1 MATFKSQVKLQRF
14 FLPSKCSS
22 KKYPLSNESILK
34 GIPKEKKACRPISP
48 VVDFY
53 NIISIEHAVPAGAFD
68 LPELHAANAP
78 LEFRLARPEDIFVP
92 LDAAADEQPGILGN
106 GEILYAQGNIVL
118 TRHMA
123 WLQSKQALAT
133 DDSTEVMF
141 MSEVLNEGEV
151 GAEPT
156 ELSRAIVKSLQ
167 DGLRHFF
174 GIESRV
180 KYLDY
185 APMSD
190 SNLACFTLLVIGL
203 ILANVAVHYQGPL
216 IIYHYSKY
224 PGMSLDDDSATLK
237 YMR

>member
-1 MATFKSQVKLQRF
+1 MATFKSQVKLQSF
-14 FLPSKCSS
+14 FLPSKWLYKCPITPRVALYRNTLKNVANSSS

-180 KYLDY
+180 KYLGK
-185 APMSD
+185 S
-190 SNLACFTLLVIGL
+190 LGQFETGL
-203 ILANVAVHYQGPL
+203 
-216 IIYHYSKY
+216 
-224 PGMSLDDDSATLK
+224 
-237 YMR
+237 